1 MQVDTITDSFT
12 SGLEVCFEIL
22 LYLNSRM
29 RHLAPGDCFEFIS
42 TDPEARE
49 RVAEWCDLRGY
60 CLLSSEAMLENGW
73 RLLIQK

>member
-1 MQVDTITDSFT
+1 MQVADSFT

-29 RHLAPGDCFEFIS
+29 RHLAPGQCFEFIT
-42 TDPEARE
+42 TDSQARD
-49 RVAEWCDLRGY
+49 RVADWCDLRGY
-60 CLLSSEAMLENGW
+60 TLLTAEPTPENGW